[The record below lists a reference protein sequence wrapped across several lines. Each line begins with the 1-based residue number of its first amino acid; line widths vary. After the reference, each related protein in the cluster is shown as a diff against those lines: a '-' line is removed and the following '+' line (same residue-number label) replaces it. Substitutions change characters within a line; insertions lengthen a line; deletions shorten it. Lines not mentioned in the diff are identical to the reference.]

1 MNVKLKKTAVFTF
14 GRMNPP
20 TTGHKKLVEVIKSLP
35 GDHYVF
41 LSHKVHPS
49 TDPLPY
55 PIKKEFTQQFFDG
68 VTVGDDNA
76 SNIIDVLKMLESKD
90 YTDIVMVV
98 GSDRVESFETLLK
111 KYNNSEYSFETIS
124 VVSAGDRDPDS
135 ADVSGMSAS
144 TQRRLVKIGDRAG
157 FARGVP
163 DAVYS
168 EILFNKLS
176 EFMR

>member
-1 MNVKLKKTAVFTF
+1 MTVRLKKTAVFTF

-20 TTGHKKLVEVIKSLP
+20 TTGHLRLVEFLCKQP

-41 LSHKVHPS
+41 LSHKTHPR

-55 PIKKEFTQQFFDG
+55 NIKKEFAAEFFKG
-68 VTVGDDNA
+68 VFVGDDHA
-76 SNIIDVLKMLESKD
+76 SNVIDVLKLLESKG

-98 GSDRVESFETLLK
+98 GSDRVESFDTLLK
-111 KYNNSEYSFETIS
+111 KYNNREYSFDTIS
-124 VVSAGDRDPDS
+124 VTSAGDRDPDA

-144 TQRRLVKIGDRAG
+144 AQRHLVRIGDRVG

-163 DAVYS
+163 DDKYTDK
-168 EILFNKLS
+168 LFNKLS